1 MKKGVQKLTG
11 RFFLLN
17 RFISRSAEK
26 CIPFFKV
33 LKGSENFQWGPEQC
47 KGFEDL
53 KLYLENVAVMTSPSP
68 TAELLLYIASSGSAV
83 SATLV
88 EEREAEGT
96 LKQFPI

>member
-33 LKGSENFQWGPEQC
+33 LKGSKNFQWGPEQN
-47 KGFEDL
+47 KAFEDL
-53 KLYLENVAVMTSPSP
+53 KLYLENVAVMTSPP
-68 TAELLLYIASSGSAV
+68 PKEELLLYIASTGSAV
-83 SATLV
+83 SAALV
-88 EEREAEGT
+88 QETG
-96 LKQFPI
+96 